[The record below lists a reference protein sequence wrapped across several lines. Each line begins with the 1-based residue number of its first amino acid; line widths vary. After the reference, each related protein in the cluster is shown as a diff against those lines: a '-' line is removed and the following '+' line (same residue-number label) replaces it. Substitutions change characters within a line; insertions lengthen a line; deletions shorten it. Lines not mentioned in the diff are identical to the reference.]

1 MKSRKKLSERERK
14 KFRKF
19 FEKQKEWNE
28 LLREYGSDILMSDN
42 FLKTRD
48 YIQHGN
54 MTVNSHCIN
63 VAIYSLAISRK
74 LNIPCN
80 QRELVRGALLHDYF
94 LYDWHKSDE
103 LNPHRLHGF
112 FHPSR
117 SLQNAQKEY
126 NLTARQRDIIIKHM
140 WPLTVIPPMC
150 REAWIVTSADK
161 FCSLMETL
169 YIHRGRIHNGKK
181 KKYAAAA
188 VSNHR
193 IA

>member
-1 MKSRKKLSERERK
+1 MYEYELRKYANDIFESENFKSTKA
-14 KFRKF
+14 
-19 FEKQKEWNE
+19 
-28 LLREYGSDILMSDN
+28 
-42 FLKTRD
+42 

-54 MTVNSHCIN
+54 MSVQEHSIN
-63 VAIYSLAISRK
+63 VAKASLYIRDK
-74 LNIPCN
+74 FKIRCN
-80 QRELVRGALLHDYF
+80 TRDLVRGALLHDHF

>member
-1 MKSRKKLSERERK
+1 MYEYELRKYANDIFESENFKSTKA
-14 KFRKF
+14 
-19 FEKQKEWNE
+19 
-28 LLREYGSDILMSDN
+28 
-42 FLKTRD
+42 

-54 MTVNSHCIN
+54 MSVREHSIN
-63 VAIYSLAISRK
+63 VAKASLYIRDK
-74 LNIPCN
+74 LKIRCN
-80 QRELVRGALLHDYF
+80 TRDLVRGALLHDYF
-94 LYDWHKSDE
+94 DA

-181 KKYAAAA
+181 KKYAIAN
-188 VSNHR
+188 VSSHK

>member
-1 MKSRKKLSERERK
+1 MVRRTERQARLWRNKLER
-14 KFRKF
+14 FRKI
-19 FEKQKEWNE
+19 Q
-28 LLREYGSDILMSDN
+28 REIEENAPDILHSKN
-42 FLKTRD
+42 FRQMKE

-54 MTVNSHCIN
+54 VNVNLHVMTVARYS
-63 VAIYSLAISRK
+63 VALTDFLHIS
-74 LNIPCN
+74 CN
-80 QRELVRGALLHDYF
+80 RRELIRGALLHDYF
-94 LYDWHKSDE
+94 LYDWHKSDA

-181 KKYAAAA
+181 KKYAIAN
-188 VSNHR
+188 VSSHK

>member
-1 MKSRKKLSERERK
+1 MRRLPPNRER
-14 KFRKF
+14 F
-19 FEKQKEWNE
+19 FWQEVRAVCKESRV
-28 LLREYGSDILMSDN
+28 LQGRA
-42 FLKTRD
+42 FC
-48 YIQHGN
+48 QHGD
-54 MTVNSHCIN
+54 TSVYQHSLHVTYESCLFAERYHLP
-63 VAIYSLAISRK
+63 VDYSALI
-74 LNIPCN
+74 
-80 QRELVRGALLHDYF
+80 RGALLHDYF

-188 VSNHR
+188 AVSNHR